1 MTPVD
6 KDILLR
12 VAHWTENNKRKIVS
26 KIRDM
31 AETEENYLVFIKELD
46 RIESQR
52 RRARCLGA
60 EATLTLADWFAIL
73 DHFDWL
79 CAYCRAKPFQVL
91 LHFVPLPAGG
101 TTRDNCIPVC
111 YSCRSSRNHE
121 DTLVRDYLSHIKTQV
136 TLLAV
141 PDSAPGIV

>member
-1 MTPVD
+1 MTPID
-6 KDILLR
+6 KDVLLR

-26 KIRDM
+26 KIREM

-60 EATLTLADWFAIL
+60 QATLTLADWFATL
-73 DHFDWL
+73 DYFDWR
-79 CAYCRAKPFQVL
+79 CAYCRKKPFQVL
-91 LHFVPLPAGG
+91 FHFTPLPEGG
-101 TTRDNCIPVC
+101 TTRENCIPVC

-121 DTLVRDYLSHIKTQV
+121 DTLVRDYITRMKMQAEACQV
-136 TLLAV
+136 DKST
-141 PDSAPGIV
+141 PGIA